1 MKGALGMGQAKVIS
15 VDAVQAMDT
24 LLTIQREVTA
34 DGIVTPTELLRL
46 NRAADDA
53 HGKVIN
59 VHWRVKL
66 LAMFTRDVQ
75 DVRNIE
81 ETTSRN
87 GIRNGLRLLDP
98 VTPLD
103 AA

>member
-15 VDAVQAMDT
+15 ADAVHAMDA
-24 LLTIQREVTA
+24 LLAIQREVTA
-34 DGIVTPTELLRL
+34 DGIVTPIEQTRL

-53 HGKVIN
+53 HGKMIQI
-59 VHWRVKL
+59 HWRVKL

-98 VTPLD
+98 VTPPD